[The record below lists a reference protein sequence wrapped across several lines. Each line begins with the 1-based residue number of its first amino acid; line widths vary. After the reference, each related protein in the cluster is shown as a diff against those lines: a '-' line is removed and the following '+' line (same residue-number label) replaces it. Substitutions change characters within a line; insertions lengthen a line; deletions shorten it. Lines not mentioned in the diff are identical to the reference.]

1 MLFRMKMALK
11 NLPIS
16 GWAISKKL
24 FSLAE
29 NDRVTLLQTF
39 VKRSKEKTLPEP
51 AKIEVSLASSEP
63 EESLEES
70 LKARFPDLVVQDD

>member
-1 MLFRMKMALK
+1 M
-11 NLPIS
+11 
-16 GWAISKKL
+16 
-24 FSLAE
+24 
-29 NDRVTLLQTF
+29 TLLQTF